1 MEYGEPGVSTLSPAP
16 PPCCQLSQFHQVL
29 HELVSMDNVEG
40 GVGESQLVDV
50 PEEQA
55 EIPQTPCAAAMVW
68 VAATAAGAES
78 MPTTQPSES
87 RPARSTVIVPGPMPT
102 SSSRCA
108 GFSCGSRYA
117 AEFSAVRQ
125 RCDRRTES

>member
-55 EIPQTPCAAAMVW
+55 EIPHTLRGGHGLGC
-68 VAATAAGAES
+68 
-78 MPTTQPSES
+78 
-87 RPARSTVIVPGPMPT
+87 R
-102 SSSRCA
+102 
-108 GFSCGSRYA
+108 
-117 AEFSAVRQ
+117 
-125 RCDRRTES
+125 DRRWCGIDADHPALREPSGQIDGNSPGTDANVQQPVCCVQLRQ